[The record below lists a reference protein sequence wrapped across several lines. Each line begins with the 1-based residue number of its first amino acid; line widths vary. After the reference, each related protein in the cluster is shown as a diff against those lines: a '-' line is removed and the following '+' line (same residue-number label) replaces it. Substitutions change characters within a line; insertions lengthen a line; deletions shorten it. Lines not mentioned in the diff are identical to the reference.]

1 MARTRTRRLR
11 RAGGLIAVATTLVFS
26 AITPPA
32 HAAPPEGTISGAGQ
46 PGTVDGSY
54 LVTLREGVRAPAA
67 SRGIAARYGAGISHT
82 YGTVLNGFAVEATPR
97 QARRLAADPRVV
109 SVVQDTRVALD
120 ATRHTART
128 HENATRHTAR
138 TREIATQHTTRTH
151 ENATQ
156 HTTRT
161 QRITT
166 QHTARTQKRP
176 PSWGLDRL
184 DQAGLPL
191 DGGYTTPAS
200 SGAGVTVYVI
210 DTGVRITHRDF
221 GGRASYGWDFV
232 GGDRGAGDGNGH
244 GTHVAGTVAGTS
256 AGVAKKAKV
265 VSVRVLDAAGAG
277 TTARVIAGIDWVT
290 RHARKP
296 AVANLS
302 LGGPYNAQLD
312 AAVRASIRAGVT
324 YTVAAGNEGGAA
336 ALYSPADVKQA
347 ITVGATDRR
356 DARAAYSNHG
366 SALDLFAPGV
376 SITSTAHT
384 SDTGRAT
391 YSGTSMAAP
400 HAAGAAALYLATRPK
415 ATPAQV
421 ERALVE
427 GATDGKVSGRGPG
440 SPDRLLRVPRPGELA
455 HGQGRTL

>member
-11 RAGGLIAVATTLVFS
+11 RVGGLIAVATTLVFS

-32 HAAPPEGTISGAGQ
+32 HATPPIAPPRHVAPPERTTGGAGQ

-54 LVTLREGVRAPAA
+54 LVTLGEGVRAPAA
-67 SRGIAARYGAGISHT
+67 GRGIAARYGVRISHT
-82 YGTVLNGFAVEATPR
+82 YGTVLNGFAVEASAG

-120 ATRHTART
+120 AARRTAPSR
-128 HENATRHTAR
+128 TAR
-138 TREIATQHTTRTH
+138 TR
-151 ENATQ
+151 
-156 HTTRT
+156 
-161 QRITT
+161 QRP
-166 QHTARTQKRP
+166 A
-176 PSWGLDRL
+176 SWGLDRL

-191 DGGYTTPAS
+191 DGGYTAS
-200 SGAGVTVYVI
+200 ASAGAGVTVYVI

-232 GGDRGAGDGNGH
+232 DGDRTAGDGNGH

-265 VSVRVLDAAGAG
+265 VSVRVLDGAGAG
-277 TTARVIAGIDWVT
+277 TTARVIAGIEWVT

-302 LGGPYNAQLD
+302 LGGPYSAQLD
-312 AAVRASIRAGVT
+312 AAVRASIRSGVT
-324 YTVAAGNEGGAA
+324 YTVAAGNEGRAA
-336 ALYSPADVKQA
+336 ALYSPADVKEA

-356 DARAAYSNHG
+356 DVRLAYSNHG

-376 SITSTAHT
+376 SIISTAHT

-391 YSGTSMAAP
+391 WSGTSMAAP
-400 HAAGAAALYLATRPK
+400 HAAGVAALYLATRPR

-421 ERALVE
+421 QRALVA

-440 SPDRLLRVPRPGELA
+440 SPDRLLRVTRP
-455 HGQGRTL
+455 